1 MSYTFDRSLRS
12 YLSEELTRSDV
23 LTPEDVAAL
32 QFLTKL
38 EEYYPNAAFNNI
50 VSTLR
55 KNDEPWVQKGNA
67 FFEYKV
73 YKFAFFQRDRRTG
86 FDCIGRFWAF
96 HRHNVALRRCFRQ
109 KQCDVRRIAVGDVT
123 EFPGRLASLQ
133 LFPARMGSKFW
144 PRNETATTS
153 SSRVAAPKRLVD
165 ADVSNSASQ

>member
-1 MSYTFDRSLRS
+1 MCVQGFEANSKLRQVMSYTFDRSLRS

-55 KNDEPWVQKGNA
+55 KNDEPLVQKGNA

-86 FDCIGRFWAF
+86 FD
-96 HRHNVALRRCFRQ
+96 
-109 KQCDVRRIAVGDVT
+109 
-123 EFPGRLASLQ
+123 
-133 LFPARMGSKFW
+133 
-144 PRNETATTS
+144 
-153 SSRVAAPKRLVD
+153 
-165 ADVSNSASQ
+165 